1 MRWLRGVVLEVLAS
15 TYVPLLGRKVAA
27 LSNGRLSQK
36 GTSLALRYL
45 AEHGIVLVEDHPPS
59 KLYTLNEQHLATSSI
74 RALAGMRSRLIAQL
88 KDRLRRWEYPPSG
101 AWLFGSVARGDGGVA
116 SDIDLFVIRPDTA
129 DGGDQWDAQV
139 DELTEAVR
147 SWTGNPCSIVD
158 LSEAEFARLDA
169 NGERLVD
176 EVRRDGIHLIGE
188 CDLGVPR
195 HQPTHEPAR

>member
-1 MRWLRGVVLEVLAS
+1 M
-15 TYVPLLGRKVAA
+15 AA

-36 GTSLALRYL
+36 GTSLALRHL

-59 KLYTLNEQHLATSSI
+59 KLYTLNEQHLATSGI
-74 RALAGMRSRLIAQL
+74 RALAGMRSQLIAQL
-88 KDRLRRWEYPPSG
+88 KDRLCRWEYPPSG

-158 LSEAEFARLDA
+158 LSEAEFRAAFGHFSAAAGAKEVLAPKECCCDAERSSATEIVPIRCSLGPRAVDAATAGFGLARW
-169 NGERLVD
+169 G
-176 EVRRDGIHLIGE
+176 
-188 CDLGVPR
+188 
-195 HQPTHEPAR
+195 